1 MPRRILK
8 NMILQEYGYIDRVE
22 IDWPA
27 KILEANPD
35 LPTFIDYTSD
45 CLYELQEQI
54 PFVVPFTSN
63 EGEQIKISVRAY
75 KDGVVQQTK
84 PYLIV
89 SGNIMDDIRY
99 RIK

>member
-1 MPRRILK
+1 MLK
-8 NMILQEYGYIDRVE
+8 NKILQEYGYIDRVE

-27 KILEANPD
+27 KILEANLD
-35 LPTFIDYTSD
+35 LRTFIDYASD
-45 CLYELQEQI
+45 RLYELQEQI
-54 PFVVPFTSN
+54 PFVVPFTAN
-63 EGEQIKISVRAY
+63 EGERIKIPVRAY
-75 KDGVVQQTK
+75 KDGVVKQTK